1 MKHEK
6 KKKLTEWPKQC
17 VLRRLGPFS
26 SSPPPPF
33 LLSVIIKTYIN
44 NTLVSIKIRK
54 KNLLLWPKRRVWR
67 RLGLPPVMVLLWVM
81 VAVVVVVVGCHGL
94 STLASVVGCRC
105 CRCCCRCECWRWGS
119 SWCCWCCLLLTHVIL
134 NSVNIVWQVDALAKS
149 RDMLPIL
156 ITAK

>member
-6 KKKLTEWPKQC
+6 KMKKLTEWPKRR
-17 VLRRLGPFS
+17 VLHRLGPFS

-54 KNLLLWPKRRVWR
+54 KTYSCGP
-67 RLGLPPVMVLLWVM
+67 PPVMVLLWVM

-105 CRCCCRCECWRWGS
+105 CRCHCRCKCWRWGS
-119 SWCCWCCLLLTHVIL
+119 SWCCWCYLLLTHVIGHVIL
-134 NSVNIVWQVDALAKS
+134 NFVNIVWQVDALAKS
-149 RDMLPIL
+149 HDTLPIL

>member
-6 KKKLTEWPKQC
+6 KMKKLTEWPKRR

-44 NTLVSIKIRK
+44 NTYTLVSIKIRK
-54 KNLLLWPKRRVWR
+54 KNLLLWPKQRVWR

-81 VAVVVVVVGCHGL
+81 VAVSLLWLSRIVDPCLGC
-94 STLASVVGCRC
+94 
-105 CRCCCRCECWRWGS
+105 W
-119 SWCCWCCLLLTHVIL
+119 LLLLLPPLSMRVL
-134 NSVNIVWQVDALAKS
+134 MLRFKLVLLMLFVVDTRDRS
-149 RDMLPIL
+149 RDFKFHEHCV
-156 ITAK
+156 TG